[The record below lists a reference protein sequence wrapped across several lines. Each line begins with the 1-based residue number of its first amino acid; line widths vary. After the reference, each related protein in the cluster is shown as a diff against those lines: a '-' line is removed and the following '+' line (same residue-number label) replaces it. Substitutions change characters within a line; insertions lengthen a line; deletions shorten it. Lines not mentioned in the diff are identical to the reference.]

1 MRKQVAAG
9 LADAMLACPPTAS
22 LVIARCAEVLDSG
35 PPWLGPLARSMLWQF
50 GGAWHW
56 GSRRSLV
63 EAILRADF
71 FAHAWHHQPHPRIVR
86 PCFVPPAMAPH
97 PLLLEC
103 MVPDLPTGAALAE
116 WLGLRADAL
125 EGVLRSLRY
134 RDRAESRRLLH
145 YRYRWVEKRSGGF
158 RLLEIPK
165 PRLREV
171 QRRILRGLLEY
182 VPPHEAAHGFRVG
195 RSCLSHAREHAGR
208 AVVVRMDLEDFFL
221 HIRAARVRALFR
233 SLGYPDAA
241 ADGLTTLCTASVP
254 AALLDERQVF
264 RLDRAKAQRYHSPHL
279 PQGAPTSPALANL
292 CAFRLD
298 VRLQAAA
305 EASGAHYTRYADDL
319 VFSGGRDFA
328 RGAERFVA
336 LAGSI
341 VLEEGYAV
349 NFRKT
354 QVMRRSVRQQV
365 GGVVVNET
373 PNVGRDEYDRIKA
386 ILHNCRKHG
395 PATQTELPLAAF
407 RRKLAGHVARIADI
421 HPGRGE
427 RLKAVLEAIRW
438 EDET

>member
-9 LADAMLACPPTAS
+9 LADAMLAGPPMPS
-22 LVIARCAEVLDSG
+22 SVIARCAEVLGSG
-35 PPWLGPLARSMLWQF
+35 PPWLGPLARSMLRQF
-50 GGAWHW
+50 GGAWPW

-63 EAILRADF
+63 EAILR
-71 FAHAWHHQPHPRIVR
+71 
-86 PCFVPPAMAPH
+86 
-97 PLLLEC
+97 
-103 MVPDLPTGAALAE
+103 
-116 WLGLRADAL
+116 
-125 EGVLRSLRY
+125 S
-134 RDRAESRRLLH
+134 
-145 YRYRWVEKRSGGF
+145 
-158 RLLEIPK
+158 
-165 PRLREV
+165 
-171 QRRILRGLLEY
+171 
-182 VPPHEAAHGFRVG
+182 
-195 RSCLSHAREHAGR
+195 
-208 AVVVRMDLEDFFL
+208 DLEDFFL